1 MEGSPLAPPAGT
13 TGPSGPRASFGQRL
27 GAYLIDVILIAIAL
41 GILTLALKTT
51 GYFIGI
57 AIGLAYFIYFE
68 GSPSGQTLGKRV
80 LGIRVIDYATGGPLG
95 YGKAFLRYIG
105 RIVSGAVCVLGYLWM
120 LWDKEKQTWHDKIA
134 GTVVVP
140 VSDYPVNRG

>member
-1 MEGSPLAPPAGT
+1 MESSPVTPPASA

-27 GAYLIDVILIAIAL
+27 GAYLIDVILIGIVI
-41 GILTLALKTT
+41 GILTVILKTP

-68 GSPSGQTLGKRV
+68 GSPSGQTLGKQA
-80 LGIRVIDYATGGPLG
+80 LGIRVIDYSTGGPLG
-95 YGKAFLRYIG
+95 YGKSFLRYVG
-105 RIVSGAVCVLGYLWM
+105 RIASGAICALGYLWM

-140 VSDYPVNRG
+140 VSAYPVK

>member
-1 MEGSPLAPPAGT
+1 MEGSPVTPPASA

-27 GAYLIDVILIAIAL
+27 GAYLIDVILIGIVL
-41 GILTLALKTT
+41 GILTVILKTP

-68 GSPSGQTLGKRV
+68 GSPSGQTLGKRA
-80 LGIRVIDYATGGPLG
+80 LGIRVIDYSTGGPLG
-95 YGKAFLRYIG
+95 YGKAFLRYVG
-105 RIVSGAVCVLGYLWM
+105 RIASGAICALGYLWM

-140 VSDYPVNRG
+140 VSAYPVK